1 MDIYES
7 LRRVQ
12 QEAYD
17 RAPAIRALYDTT
29 GMKPAD
35 LRSAEELTQLPV
47 TKKETLLDHQ
57 RENPPFGG
65 YLAADPTQIAR
76 IFVAPGPIYEPQL
89 IGETG
94 GHGFKEA
101 FSAAGFGPGDVVLN
115 TWSYH
120 MVPAGLLLDKGLRS
134 VGATVIPSGVGA
146 SEQQMQLILEMGVT
160 SICASTA
167 FFITLAEG
175 IERSGAKLPRDWKVK
190 SAFLGGEL
198 GDWMGKRR
206 RLEERYGIS
215 TFSAYATA
223 DIGVIGYETRGDAGY
238 AIHPERLVQICDPV
252 TGQPVAAGE
261 PGEIVVTTLTRGWPL
276 IRFGTGD
283 VAFATAMRDDGTVAR
298 IGPLQGR
305 VGQAVKARE
314 IFVYPRQIEELI
326 IRVPG
331 IQHAQ
336 AVVTQADSRDE
347 IVLRLVLEDGAD
359 AKAVLAAVPDQFR
372 ELSRLR
378 ADRVDIVAN
387 NEINENAALLLDER
401 R

>member
-1 MDIYES
+1 
-7 LRRVQ
+7 
-12 QEAYD
+12 
-17 RAPAIRALYDTT
+17 
-29 GMKPAD
+29 
-35 LRSAEELTQLPV
+35 
-47 TKKETLLDHQ
+47 
-57 RENPPFGG
+57 
-65 YLAADPTQIAR
+65 
-76 IFVAPGPIYEPQL
+76 
-89 IGETG
+89 
-94 GHGFKEA
+94 
-101 FSAAGFGPGDVVLN
+101 
-115 TWSYH
+115 
-120 MVPAGLLLDKGLRS
+120 
-134 VGATVIPSGVGA
+134 
-146 SEQQMQLILEMGVT
+146 MQLILEMGVT

-238 AIHPERLVQICDPV
+238 AIHPERLVQICDTV

-331 IQHAQ
+331 IQQAQ